1 MFKLLLRFICAVIL
15 GVIGWRLGLLLGSWT
30 PGWELLWIAALAVIG
45 AVSGFLFI
53 PGVIIRSWLWIE
65 RKIRQIPAPTFFA
78 AIAGLV
84 LALLVSALLALPLS
98 LLPDP
103 WGKIL
108 PGVVGLL
115 LCCLGISAMVQRSRD
130 VSQSPPW
137 APLRIWRGGQENG
150 RVIVDTNAIIDGRI
164 ADISQTGFLQE
175 TLLIPRFVLD
185 ELQHIADSP
194 DPMRRNRGRR
204 GLNILSKLRKESDV
218 PVQILDADFEDT
230 REVDAKLVK
239 LAKSLHCPLIT
250 NDLNLGRIAEL
261 QGIRV
266 LNINELANAM
276 KPVVLSGEE
285 IMLHIIQEGKEAGQ
299 GIGFLDDGTVVV
311 VEGGRKHLN
320 SEIEVV
326 VTRVLQTA
334 GGRIIFARP
343 KEATDERK
351 R

>member
-1 MFKLLLRFICAVIL
+1 
-15 GVIGWRLGLLLGSWT
+15 
-30 PGWELLWIAALAVIG
+30 
-45 AVSGFLFI
+45 
-53 PGVIIRSWLWIE
+53 
-65 RKIRQIPAPTFFA
+65 
-78 AIAGLV
+78 
-84 LALLVSALLALPLS
+84 
-98 LLPDP
+98 
-103 WGKIL
+103 
-108 PGVVGLL
+108 
-115 LCCLGISAMVQRSRD
+115 MVQRSRD